1 VQISFI
7 YCDSTNIRMFAQ
19 DGTPW
24 FALPDLCGVLGIDDI
39 KSTVKLLAEYECVA
53 AMLPMSAG
61 QREIVAAVNLS
72 GFCTV
77 VRHSRCRETAQSL
90 KRLVMTK
97 VAPSARLLDEP
108 ILLAPQPE
116 EQLTSTS
123 ELADT
128 LGLAPQTL
136 GRRVRHL
143 KTAGHGELRPAL
155 GRDSNR
161 PISQWWWNSAGR
173 AAVLREFGGTRRQ
186 RRAAR

>member
-7 YCDSTNIRMFAQ
+7 YCDSTAIRMFAHH
-19 DGTPW
+19 GTPW
-24 FALPDLCGVLGIDDI
+24 LVLRDLCEALEIDDI
-39 KSTVKLLAEYECVA
+39 ASTANLLADYERMA
-53 AMLPMSAG
+53 ATLPTSSW
-61 QREIVAAVNLS
+61 QREIVATVNLS

-90 KRLVMTK
+90 HRLVMTK
-97 VAPSARLLDEP
+97 VAPTARLLDEP

-116 EQLTSTS
+116 ENLTSTS

-128 LGLAPQTL
+128 LGLAPQTI
-136 GRRVRHL
+136 GRRAQHL
-143 KTAGHGELRPAL
+143 KTAGHGEFRPAL

-161 PISQWWWNSAGR
+161 PVSQWWWNSAGR

-186 RRAAR
+186 RRAGR

>member
-7 YCDSTNIRMFAQ
+7 YCDSTTIRMFAHH
-19 DGTPW
+19 GTPW
-24 FALPDLCGVLGIDDI
+24 FCLSDLCDALEINDI
-39 KSTVKLLAEYECVA
+39 ASTANLLAEHERMA
-53 AMLPMSAG
+53 ATLPASSG
-61 QREIVAAVNLS
+61 QREIVATVNLS

-77 VRHSRCRETAQSL
+77 VRHSRCREIAQSL

-97 VAPSARLLDEP
+97 VAPTARLLDEP

-116 EQLTSTS
+116 EHLTSTS

-136 GRRVRHL
+136 GRRVQHL
-143 KTAGHGELRPAL
+143 KTARHGELRPAL
-155 GRDSNR
+155 GLDSNR
-161 PISQWWWNSAGR
+161 PVFQWWWNPAGR
-173 AAVLREFGGTRRQ
+173 DAVLREFGGTRRR